1 MELPMSRLTA
11 AQRKAIYGVM
21 TAILAGLLAF
31 GVITADEVD
40 SAVSTIV
47 TLATAL
53 TTLLAYSNTHPEE

>member
-1 MELPMSRLTA
+1 MSRLTA